1 MKGSVSLIVVGL
13 TVSVHGFGVLASPRT
28 VVSARVGGA
37 PDLPLAHP
45 RLQPPPGRTTEQV
58 HVTAGVDGTSLHITW
73 SANGSAHA
81 PVTAKVMYTVAGSSY
96 SWTVAEGPPGAVY
109 STLLDPRY
117 PKEEGGCEGS
127 ANYTNED
134 CFYTS
139 LAVYTVLLTGLHPS
153 TRYTFRTGA
162 DEANFTV
169 RTLPGASS
177 PRVRFGVV
185 GDLGQTTNSTATIDA
200 MHKLAASGSIDGVL
214 HAGDLSYADGN
225 GYRWDSYGRL
235 MEPLATLVPFAHVG
249 GNHEVSN
256 GGENWVAYLARYPN
270 SYREVGSS
278 SGLWWSFKTG
288 PAHVLML
295 CSYADTSPG
304 SAQYAWLARELASVD
319 RQATPWL
326 IVVVHTPMYTSNSHH
341 PMAEGAKLRTHLEP
355 LLLAAGADLLLNGHV
370 HAYERTLRVAD
381 LRIAPHSGIAH
392 ITIGDGGNREHFATP
407 WTDAQPEWSALR
419 EFAYGYGVLDL
430 NRTHA
435 TWTWMRNNDPW
446 NPPGGLVGDTATYTS
461 RPLAD
466 RSASAAP

>member
-1 MKGSVSLIVVGL
+1 MMKGSVSLIVVGL

-134 CFYTS
+134 CFYVRSALHRKDGSLSASDADARACGQTS

-225 GYRWDSYGRL
+225 GYRWDSC
-235 MEPLATLVPFAHVG
+235 ES
-249 GNHEVSN
+249 E
-256 GGENWVAYLARYPN
+256 
-270 SYREVGSS
+270 
-278 SGLWWSFKTG
+278 
-288 PAHVLML
+288 
-295 CSYADTSPG
+295 
-304 SAQYAWLARELASVD
+304 
-319 RQATPWL
+319 
-326 IVVVHTPMYTSNSHH
+326 
-341 PMAEGAKLRTHLEP
+341 
-355 LLLAAGADLLLNGHV
+355 
-370 HAYERTLRVAD
+370 
-381 LRIAPHSGIAH
+381 
-392 ITIGDGGNREHFATP
+392 
-407 WTDAQPEWSALR
+407 
-419 EFAYGYGVLDL
+419 
-430 NRTHA
+430 
-435 TWTWMRNNDPW
+435 
-446 NPPGGLVGDTATYTS
+446 
-461 RPLAD
+461 
-466 RSASAAP
+466 